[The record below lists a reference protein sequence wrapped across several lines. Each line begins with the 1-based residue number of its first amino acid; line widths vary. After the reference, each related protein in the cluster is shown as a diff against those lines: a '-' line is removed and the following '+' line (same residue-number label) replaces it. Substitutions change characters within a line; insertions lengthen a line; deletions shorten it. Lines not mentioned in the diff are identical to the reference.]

1 MGNIEDI
8 KERLRQHGGKLVG
21 YARVSTDDQDCAIQ
35 IERLH
40 QLGCNKVYV
49 DKSTGKNVN
58 RAQLQQCLDYVRE
71 GDVLAFTRVDRLGRS
86 LKDLVTISDELRKKG
101 VGLFI
106 VQQNLDTS
114 TAMGQMFYA
123 MLGIMAEF
131 EYHLKRER
139 QTEGISRAK
148 KLGRYK
154 GRKPLSM
161 DMLEKVQALLAQN
174 IGPSKIAAELGIG
187 RTSIYK
193 YCQQPTNAS

>member
-1 MGNIEDI
+1 MGNIEEI
-8 KERLRQHGGKLVG
+8 KERLRQRGGKLVG
-21 YARVSTDDQDCAIQ
+21 YARVSTDDQDCSLQ
-35 IERLH
+35 IEKLN
-40 QLGCNKVYV
+40 QLGCHKVYA

-114 TAMGQMFYA
+114 SAMGQMFYA

-139 QTEGISRAK
+139 QTEGILRAK
-148 KLGRYK
+148 NLGRYK

-161 DMLEKVQALLAQN
+161 DMREKVQALLAQN

-187 RTSIYK
+187 RTSIHK
-193 YCQQPTNAS
+193 YCQQSPAS